1 MHTREYKPDQ
11 SFRGS
16 IDPMDEIE
24 DFKTYVA
31 EYFSWEAP
39 RHGEAVF
46 TELDDAEGF
55 LFKMYA
61 ETTPDLLPEERR
73 SRWLRATGRPGVID
87 SESHRETQ

>member
-11 SFRGS
+11 SFRAF
-16 IDPMDEIE
+16 IDTMDDLV

-31 EYFSWEAP
+31 EYFSIKVP

-46 TELDDAEGF
+46 TELGDAEWF

-61 ETTPDLLPEERR
+61 ETTPDLVPAERR
-73 SRWLRATGRPGVID
+73 SRWLSANGCPQVID
-87 SESHRETQ
+87 SELH